1 MGKGSKGGPYEPGDF
16 GERIFKTHDEGRT
29 LKTRNEEKTIK
40 NTNLTPYELTK
51 LTGKPVNTT
60 RLYVKRENY
69 AKELDLYLL
78 KKRGWRYQ
86 RTEKT
91 ETVETGKITG
101 CTPGP
106 LGIITYP
113 ILPKWRT
120 WLQDDLPRPRQ
131 TLRRLR
137 RNRPRI
143 L

>member
-1 MGKGSKGGPYEPGDF
+1 MGGGSKGGPYDPGDL
-16 GERIFKTHDEGRT
+16 GEKIFRAYDEGRP
-29 LKTRNEEKTIK
+29 IK
-40 NTNLTPYELTK
+40 NTHLTGYGLSR

-60 RLYVKRENY
+60 RLYVERENY
-69 AKELDLYLL
+69 ASELDLYLW
-78 KKRGWRYQ
+78 KKRRWRYQ

-91 ETVETGKITG
+91 EVVETGRIIG
-101 CTPGP
+101 CTSGP

-131 TLRRLR
+131 TLRRLL
-137 RNRPRI
+137 RNRPKI

>member
-1 MGKGSKGGPYEPGDF
+1 LGRGSKGGPYEPEDL
-16 GERIFKTHDEGRT
+16 GEKIIVAHDEG
-29 LKTRNEEKTIK
+29 KPIK
-40 NTNLTPYELTK
+40 NTPLTAYGISK

-60 RLYVKRENY
+60 RKYVEREGY
-69 AKELDLYLL
+69 ANELDLYLL

-86 RTEKT
+86 LTEKVEVK
-91 ETVETGKITG
+91 ETAKITG
-101 CTPGP
+101 CIPGP

-131 TLRRLR
+131 TLRRLLL
-137 RNRPRI
+137 NRPKI